1 MGMGIYF
8 GPNTAPGAGRFLE
21 YIWNQQG
28 AMGLGTTA
36 VASTALTKGGAGPTG
51 NFWALAGA
59 PVMDNLNGIV
69 AAKFPLASG
78 GQTILNAP
86 FPVQDVNGELAS
98 LVAPQSI
105 QQQVHEW
112 EIAAASAG
120 PAPSP
125 VAYASAFYLLEGLTR
140 PANGPGNGSA
150 FTGIGFGLA
159 NGVWELFSNGQL
171 AIPTVYSRTSQSA
184 LAFNTLALQIIRPS
198 KQQPGAIQWWING
211 SKLLTR
217 SIASLPAF
225 QSPSSFT
232 LSCNIQVAN
241 PAVLL
246 YVRAA
251 RVIMGPLDPSVY
263 PV

>member
-1 MGMGIYF
+1 MSVYF
-8 GPNTAPGAGRFLE
+8 GENTAPGSGRFLE
-21 YIWNQQG
+21 YIWNPQG
-28 AMGLGTTA
+28 VYTPGTTA
-36 VASTALTKGGAGPTG
+36 VPSTALSKGGAGPTG
-51 NFWALAGA
+51 NFWALTGA
-59 PVMDNLNGIV
+59 PVMDQLNAIL
-69 AAKFPLASG
+69 AAKFILASG
-78 GQTILNAP
+78 GQTVLNTA
-86 FPVQDVNGELAS
+86 FPVKDPNSQIGSPVMLQ
-98 LVAPQSI
+98 PM
-105 QQQVHEW
+105 QQVVHEW

-159 NGVWELFSNGQL
+159 NGVWELFANGSL
-171 AIPTVYSRTSQSA
+171 SAPTVFARTPESA
-184 LAFNTLALQIIRPS
+184 LLFNTLALQILRPS
-198 KQQPGAIQWWING
+198 AQQPGAVNWFVNG
-211 SKLLTR
+211 TKRLTQAF
-217 SIASLPAF
+217 SALPAF
-225 QSPSSFT
+225 TSASSFS

-263 PV
+263 